1 MVVAI
6 AAVAA
11 AAVGAVAVVV
21 PVEAKREEVVRA
33 VITAGDVDDD
43 DEVNSSTAGAVEAPD
58 DAECSLI
65 SSLMC

>member
-1 MVVAI
+1 MVLAI

-11 AAVGAVAVVV
+11 SAVGALAVVV
-21 PVEAKREEVVRA
+21 PVEAEREEVVQEVIA
-33 VITAGDVDDD
+33 VGDVDDD
-43 DEVNSSTAGAVEAPD
+43 DEVKSSTAGAVEAPD